1 MAQLTRKLAQELLST
16 LNQVREECFKNQ
28 PRSPYPS
35 AEWERQR
42 QRVKQRLARLPE
54 YVERA
59 AAAVRIVKDPRGQH
73 TTVSVVKRVLLL
85 IFKRLTERSNR
96 GMEDLLV
103 PFAPLFGFQRSYKF
117 VERLYSDI
125 EVRLVLH
132 NLFILLVREEGVS
145 GHVAG
150 DGTGYALMTG
160 QHYRTDP
167 KKHGKKYV
175 HVFFFLDLDTNL
187 YVGYGY
193 SPRSEMDAFHRA
205 RAVMQELGIP
215 IESVRLDRYY
225 SSRKVIRLFGQDV
238 TLYLIPKEN
247 IARFGA
253 QWPPILQKIMLDPVA
268 FLSQYFLRN
277 LTETA
282 NATDKQ
288 RFGER
293 INQVLDE
300 RRDTEVRCIGVLHN
314 VFATR
319 LKVPSSSS

>member
-1 MAQLTRKLAQELLST
+1 MAQLTCKLAHELLGA
-16 LNQVREECFKNQ
+16 LDDIWEDCFKNQ
-28 PRSPYPS
+28 PRPPYPY

-42 QRVKQRLARLPE
+42 QRVKQRLTRLSE

-59 AAAVRIVKDPRGQH
+59 AAAVHVVKDSRGQH
-73 TTVSVVKRVLLL
+73 TTVPVVKRVLLL
-85 IFKRLTERSNR
+85 LFKRLTERSNR

-103 PFAPLFGFQRSYKF
+103 PFAPLFGFRRSYKF

-132 NLFILLVREEGVS
+132 NLFLLLVREEGAS

-150 DGTGYALMTG
+150 DGTGYAIMMG
-160 QHYRTDP
+160 QHYRADP

-175 HVFFFLDLDTNL
+175 HVFFFIDLETNL

-193 SPRSEMDAFHRA
+193 SPHSEMDAFHRA
-205 RAVMQELGIP
+205 RSVMRELDVP
-215 IESVRLDRYY
+215 LESLRLDRYY
-225 SSRKVIRLFGQDV
+225 SSRKVIRLFEQDV
-238 TLYLIPKEN
+238 TLYLIPKKN
-247 IARFGA
+247 IASFGA
-253 QWPPILQKIMLDPVA
+253 QWPPIFQQIMLDPVT

-282 NATDKQ
+282 NSVDKR

-293 INQVLDE
+293 IGQVLDE
-300 RRDTEVRCIGVLHN
+300 RRETETQCIGILHN
-314 VFATR
+314 LFATR
-319 LKVPSSSS
+319 TKIPSSNS